1 MHAPGLRVQKYLGN
15 YYENP
20 AGDLEFGTLDAD
32 KSLTIVLEHTHT
44 LDERK
49 NAFLQCAVLYTTA
62 DGHRRVRTCN
72 VALQVAGLAGNVF
85 RFADMDTVVSHMLR
99 EGALKPD
106 RVGS

>member
-15 YYENP
+15 YYDNP

-99 EGALKPD
+99 EGALKLD
-106 RVGS
+106 RAWF